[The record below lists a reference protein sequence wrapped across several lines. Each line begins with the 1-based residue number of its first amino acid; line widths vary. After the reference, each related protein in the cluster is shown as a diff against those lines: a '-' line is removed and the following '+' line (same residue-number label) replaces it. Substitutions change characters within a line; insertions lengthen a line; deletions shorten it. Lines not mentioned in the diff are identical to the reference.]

1 MDFIA
6 VAAVE
11 DVEAVDFIV
20 VAAVEDVEA
29 VVEISTTGT
38 FLAFLAV
45 KFIVEADGF
54 IVVAAGEDVEAEV
67 AAHCAFVAVSAV
79 KDGRKKGFATSLAVG

>member
-1 MDFIA
+1 MINSLFSRTIVEAVDFMT

-11 DVEAVDFIV
+11 DVEVVDFIV
-20 VAAVEDVEA
+20 VAAVEEVEA
-29 VVEISTTGT
+29 FVKVFATGT

-45 KFIVEADGF
+45 VEADGF

-67 AAHCAFVAVSAV
+67 AAHCAFVAVWAV
-79 KDGRKKGFATSLAVG
+79 KVGR